1 MKTVN
6 EVVNDVRQCVQEV
19 SVEVFA
25 ALNSNDTILIDVREH
40 EEFVQ
45 GHIKNAVNF
54 PRGLLEF
61 KLNEHPSVSHH
72 CETKLALQELAQK
85 DIYLICRSGGRSALA
100 ANALKMMGF
109 ERVFS
114 IAGGT
119 QQWAASGFDLT
130 L

>member
-1 MKTVN
+1 MKTIN
-6 EVVNDVRQCVQEV
+6 EVVSDVRQHVQEV

-25 ALNSNDTILIDVREH
+25 ALNSDDTILIDVREH

-54 PRGLLEF
+54 PRGVLEF

-72 CETKLALQELAQK
+72 CETKLALDELAQR
-85 DIYLICRSGGRSALA
+85 DIYLICRTGGRSALA
-100 ANALKMMGF
+100 ANALKTMGF

-114 IAGGT
+114 VAGGM
-119 QQWAASGFDLT
+119 QQWHAAALPISS
-130 L
+130 